1 MGPSQDQHDQHSVNQ
16 SPLQP
21 LQPTLTFSKIPQ
33 NLNSSFTLIG
43 IDVLD
48 CNYTSTRHQHFAF
61 LALTKTLDIK
71 IRRFE
76 VIVQILG
83 CRPISSH
90 NSQKKVVWWK
100 IGSWLD
106 HCVLL
111 VRPLG
116 L

>member
-1 MGPSQDQHDQHSVNQ
+1 MTNTPSINHHYNHYNLNV
-16 SPLQP
+16 
-21 LQPTLTFSKIPQ
+21 SKIPQ

-90 NSQKKVVWWK
+90 NSQKSCVVEN
-100 IGSWLD
+100 WLMAG
-106 HCVLL
+106 
-111 VRPLG
+111 PLRIVS
-116 L
+116 